1 MLATQSVTFK
11 MGCIKVTEG
20 DEEKEKQYTRL
31 FFFSFKPVKSQMI
44 PE

>member
-1 MLATQSVTFK
+1 MLATQSVTLK

-20 DEEKEKQYTRL
+20 DEKEKQYTKL
-31 FFFSFKPVKSQMI
+31 FFFSFKLVKSQMI